1 MATQSTRK
9 KTGKRIFNALRL
21 LGVVLFVV
29 ILFRVDLRAIG
40 QALLSTN
47 IRLLLLGVFFQF
59 IVLFTKGIR
68 WHLMNDGK
76 SAWKFRALSL
86 GRFYESYAIGVV
98 TPGRMGDLLKAGH
111 ESGRNNIMSAGF
123 RVLAERG
130 IDIGIFVIL
139 AGLSVLSGY
148 YFEMESVVGWFV
160 IAGGAMVLLISF
172 LIMSSRFFTK
182 QLNKFFQ
189 CFPGKWRELNLEGRR
204 YSAYATTWILV
215 LSMVSNLSYFVS
227 CYFLGLSAG
236 IEAGFIWI
244 SGAVAVSGLLNMLPV
259 TIMGLGTREL
269 IFLYV
274 FQSFSQGM
282 VLAFSFL
289 VVLVAQIGGGLISL
303 MAGQFLLYKTRK
315 YNYD

>member
-1 MATQSTRK
+1 MTTGSKQK

-40 QALLSTN
+40 EALLTTN
-47 IRLLLLGVFFQF
+47 ARLLIIGILFQ
-59 IVLFTKGIR
+59 ILVLASKGIR

-76 SAWKFRALSL
+76 KAWKFRALSL

-111 ESGRNNIMSAGF
+111 ESSRNNMLGAGF

-130 IDIGIFVIL
+130 IDIGIFVGL
-139 AGLSVLSGY
+139 AGLSVLSGFY
-148 YFEMESVVGWFV
+148 IEMKPVFGWLV
-160 IAGGAMVLLISF
+160 IAGGAFIMLLSF
-172 LIMSSRFFTK
+172 LILASPLFIK
-182 QLNKFFQ
+182 LANKIFRRL
-189 CFPGKWRELNLEGRR
+189 PGRIKNLSIEGRR
-204 YSAYATTWILV
+204 YPAGTTAWILL
-215 LSMVSNLSYFVS
+215 LSFVSNLSYFVS
-227 CYFLGLSAG
+227 CYYLGLAAG
-236 IEAGFIWI
+236 MEAGFIWI

-274 FQSFSQGM
+274 FQAFDQGI

-289 VVLVAQIGGGLISL
+289 VVLVAQIGGGLL
-303 MAGQFLLYKTRK
+303 ALFAGQFLLYKTRK
-315 YNYD
+315 YNYE

>member
-1 MATQSTRK
+1 MITGSARK
-9 KTGKRIFNALRL
+9 KTGKRIFNAIRL
-21 LGVVLFVV
+21 LGIVLFVV
-29 ILFRVDLRAIG
+29 ILFKVDLRAIG

-47 IRLLLLGVFFQF
+47 IRLLLLGVLIQF
-59 IVLFTKGIR
+59 IVLLTKGIR

-76 SAWKFRALSL
+76 TAWKFWALSL

-111 ESGRNNIMSAGF
+111 EAGRNNILGAGF

-130 IDIGIFVIL
+130 IDIGIFVGL

-148 YFEMESVVGWFV
+148 YIEMKPVVGWFV

-172 LIMSSRFFTK
+172 LILSSRFFTK

-189 CFPGKWRELNLEGRR
+189 RFPGKWKELNVEGRR
-204 YSAYATTWILV
+204 YSVNTTTWILI
-215 LSMVSNLSYFVS
+215 LSLVSNLSYFIS

-236 IEAGFIWI
+236 IQAGFIWI

-303 MAGQFLLYKTRK
+303 MSGQLLLYKTRK

>member
-1 MATQSTRK
+1 MTTGSKQK

-21 LGVVLFVV
+21 LGVGLFVV

-40 QALLSTN
+40 EALLTTN
-47 IRLLLLGVFFQF
+47 VRLLIFGILFQLL
-59 IVLFTKGIR
+59 VLASKGIR

-76 SAWKFRALSL
+76 KAWKFWALSL

-111 ESGRNNIMSAGF
+111 ETGRNNILGAGF

-130 IDIGIFVIL
+130 IDIGIFVGL
-139 AGLSVLSGY
+139 AGLSVISGY
-148 YFEMESVVGWFV
+148 YIEIRPVFGWFV
-160 IAGGAMVLLISF
+160 IGGGAMVLLVSF
-172 LIMSSRFFTK
+172 LILASRFFTN
-182 QLNKFFQ
+182 QVNKFFQ
-189 CFPGKWRELNLEGRR
+189 RFHGKWKDLSVEGRQ
-204 YSAYATTWILV
+204 YSATTTTWILL
-215 LSMVSNLSYFVS
+215 LSLVSNLSYFVS
-227 CYFLGLSAG
+227 CYFLGLAAG
-236 IEAGFIWI
+236 LAAGFIWI

-274 FQSFSQGM
+274 FQAFDQGM

-303 MAGQFLLYKTRK
+303 MAGQFLLLKTRK
-315 YNYD
+315 YNYE